1 MKKLLAILI
10 LSLFLITPSQADDAR
25 DFEIEGISLGDSAL
39 KYFSQEN
46 LETNISNPPSLKN
59 SLYDQS
65 CFNNYADTYDRIC
78 KTYKK
83 NSKKKI
89 INSIQAQIKYNRA
102 AIPTCRKKQKEID
115 KELQALFKNSK
126 REVFNY
132 KHAGDKTG
140 KTKERDII
148 YLLNSKD
155 EAGTACID
163 YGKKYAKKI
172 GAENHLQVFV
182 DAYEYADF
190 LKNEAWQ

>member
-1 MKKLLAILI
+1 MRIFLSVLILI
-10 LSLFLITPSQADDAR
+10 FSLQSWTKADDIR
-25 DFEIEGISLGDSAL
+25 DFQIEGMSIGDSAL
-39 KYFSQEN
+39 NYFSK
-46 LETNISNPPSLKN
+46 SKLKDLR
-59 SLYDQS
+59 SK
-65 CFNNYADTYDRIC
+65 NYT
-78 KTYKK
+78 KNKKYKK
-83 NSKKKI
+83 YCNPLKDSPYTEICFYTTDDQKFKI
-89 INSIQAQIKYNRA
+89 VSIAGFILYPNDIKACY
-102 AIPTCRKKQKEID
+102 KKQKEID

-132 KHAGDKTG
+132 KHSGDKTG

-163 YGKKYAKKI
+163 YGKKYSKKI

>member
-1 MKKLLAILI
+1 MKRLLAYLLLV
-10 LSLFLITPSQADDAR
+10 LSFTFIFNVKADDIR
-25 DFEIEGISLGDSAL
+25 DFEIEGMSIGDSAL
-39 KYFSQEN
+39 NYFSK
-46 LETNISNPPSLKN
+46 SKLKDLR
-59 SLYDQS
+59 SK
-65 CFNNYADTYDRIC
+65 NYT
-78 KTYKK
+78 KNKKYKK
-83 NSKKKI
+83 YCNPLKDSPYTEICFYTTDDQKFKI
-89 INSIQAQIKYNRA
+89 VSIAGFILYPNNIKACY
-102 AIPTCRKKQKEID
+102 KKQKEID